1 LRRLLGRAARV
12 GTALILAACA
22 SSNLNPFSGDLTIE
36 QEKEIGADLHRQ
48 IRDLAPL
55 VTDPVLVGYLD
66 ELGQS
71 VVQVTEPQPFIYRF
85 NLIQDDTLN
94 AFAVPGGYIY
104 LHTGVFEQA
113 GDISELMG
121 VISHEVAHVRRRH
134 IADSRKKDG
143 PAQLA
148 VLIAGLGAV
157 LAGADPSAIMVAS
170 GVNVALQLKHS
181 REHEADADMQGI
193 SYMISTGYDPHGMVE
208 FFQRIQ
214 AASSGGATE
223 IPPYLFSHP
232 AIPERIRAAEV
243 EIERVVAPVDLVNDD
258 PRLVEMQARLA
269 TLSDDVAGGT
279 GLRARAEFDPRI
291 ADPYLARA
299 IDLLAEGR
307 SDAADE
313 ALMQGGLLS
322 PSDPRIPIARA
333 DIAEQRDDAAGA
345 VEHLT
350 QAVELDPTVPLV
362 QYRLGLA
369 HRRLGN
375 PQKAI
380 FYLELA
386 AETFAPNS
394 SGRKRTDLQIDLITF
409 ELLEESGL
417 SDRRSGATRE
427 QFARGE
433 SVVWWGEVT
442 PRFVPYLPRFQVR
455 WIGPMGEL
463 AHQETIPMGSLR
475 RVSAAFDTRDV
486 SPGDWLVEVEVGGT
500 EVEMRSFRITEPGG

>member
-1 LRRLLGRAARV
+1 VA
-12 GTALILAACA
+12 TALILAACA
-22 SSNLNPFSGDLTIE
+22 SSNLNPFSGEITIE

-55 VTDPVLVGYLD
+55 VTDPVLLGYLD

-85 NLIQDDTLN
+85 NLIQDDSLN

-104 LHTGVFEQA
+104 LHTGVVEQA
-113 GDISELMG
+113 GNVSELMG
-121 VISHEVAHVRRRH
+121 VVAHEVAHVRRRH

-143 PAQLA
+143 PTQLA
-148 VLIAGLGAV
+148 VLLAGLGAV
-157 LAGADPSAIMVAS
+157 LAGADPSALVVAS

-181 REHEADADMQGI
+181 REHEADADRQGI
-193 SYMISTGYDPHGMVE
+193 SYMISTGYDPRGMLE

-214 AASSGGATE
+214 AASSSGATE

-232 AIPERIRAAEV
+232 AIPERIRAADV
-243 EIERVVAPVDLVNDD
+243 EIERVVAPVNLVSDD
-258 PRLVEMQARLA
+258 PRLAEMQARLA

-279 GLRARAEFDPRI
+279 GLRARAEFDPRV

-307 SDAADE
+307 TDAADE

-333 DIAEQRDDAAGA
+333 DIAEARGDAAAA
-345 VEHLT
+345 VKHLT
-350 QAVELDPTVPLV
+350 RAVELDPTVPLV

-369 HRRLGN
+369 QRRLGN
-375 PQKAI
+375 REKAI

-386 AETFAPNS
+386 AETFAANS
-394 SGRKRTDLQIDLITF
+394 SGRKRADLQIDLITF

-417 SDRRSGATRE
+417 SDRRSGTTRE
-427 QFARGE
+427 EFARGE
-433 SVVWWGEVT
+433 SVVWWGEVA
-442 PRFVPYLPRFQVR
+442 PRFVPHLPRFQVR
-455 WIGPMGEL
+455 WLDPVGEL
-463 AHQETIPMGSLR
+463 AHAETIPLGSLR
-475 RVSAAFDTRDV
+475 RVTAAFETRDV
-486 SPGDWLVEVEVGGT
+486 APGEWRVEVEVSGSQIET
-500 EVEMRSFRITEPGG
+500 RSFRITEPGG

>member
-1 LRRLLGRAARV
+1 MRRLLGRAARV

-22 SSNLNPFSGDLTIE
+22 SSSLNPFSSELTIE

-85 NLIQDDTLN
+85 NLIQDDSLN

-104 LHTGVFEQA
+104 LHTGVLEQA
-113 GDISELMG
+113 GNISELMG
-121 VISHEVAHVRRRH
+121 VLSHEVAHVRRRH
-134 IADSRKKDG
+134 IADSRKKEG

-157 LAGADPSAIMVAS
+157 MAGADPSALMVAS
-170 GVNVALQLKHS
+170 GVNVALQLKYS
-181 REHEADADMQGI
+181 REHEADADRQGI

-214 AASSGGATE
+214 AASWSGATE

-243 EIERVVAPVDLVNDD
+243 EIDRVVAPVDLVSDD
-258 PRLVEMQARLA
+258 PRLIEMQARLA
-269 TLSDDVAGGT
+269 TLADDVPGGT
-279 GLRARAEFDPRI
+279 GLRARAEFDPRV

-313 ALMQGGLLS
+313 ALTQGSLLS
-322 PSDPRIPIARA
+322 PTDPRIPIARA
-333 DIAEQRDDAAGA
+333 DIAERRDDAAAA

-350 QAVELDPTVPLV
+350 RAVELDPTVPLV

-369 HRRLGN
+369 NRRLGN
-375 PQKAI
+375 REKAI

-394 SGRKRTDLQIDLITF
+394 SGRRRADLQIDLITF

-417 SDRRSGATRE
+417 SDRRSGTTRE

-433 SVVWWGEVT
+433 SVVWWGEVA
-442 PRFVPYLPRFQVR
+442 PRFVPHLPRFQVR
-455 WIGPMGEL
+455 WIGPVGEL
-463 AHQETIPMGSLR
+463 AHEETIPMGSLR
-475 RVSAAFDTRDV
+475 RVTAAFDTQDA
-486 SPGDWLVEVEVGGT
+486 PTGDWLVEIEVGGSQVDT
-500 EVEMRSFRITEPGG
+500 RSFRIAEPGG